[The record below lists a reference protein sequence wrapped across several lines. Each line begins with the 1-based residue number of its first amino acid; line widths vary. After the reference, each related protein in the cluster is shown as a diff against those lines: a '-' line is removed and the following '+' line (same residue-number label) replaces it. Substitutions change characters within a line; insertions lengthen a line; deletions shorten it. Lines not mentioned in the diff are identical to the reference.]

1 MMRHEA
7 ARSEALNADTI
18 SSLAEETH
26 QPESVVKEIFE
37 EQYARL
43 KARARIQEYVVL
55 FAARRTKDVLAG
67 RRRRVQ

>member
-1 MMRHEA
+1 MMRHET
-7 ARSEALNADTI
+7 ARSEQALNADTI

-67 RRRRVQ
+67 RRIQ

>member
-7 ARSEALNADTI
+7 ARSEQALNADTI

-67 RRRRVQ
+67 RRIQ